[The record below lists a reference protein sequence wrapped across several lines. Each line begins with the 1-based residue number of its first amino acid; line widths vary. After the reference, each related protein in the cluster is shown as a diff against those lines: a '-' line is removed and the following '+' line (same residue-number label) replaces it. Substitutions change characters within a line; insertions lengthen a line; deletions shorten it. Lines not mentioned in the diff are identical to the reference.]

1 MPENYFE
8 SFYQD
13 RKDQIEAEF
22 ASGFDAGVIVW
33 GLIGRITAHKPGYNR
48 TWTSEQLDKLF
59 QLIYPREE
67 EKKDNQKTGE
77 NAIRQGI

>member
-1 MPENYFE
+1 MPEGYFE
-8 SFYQD
+8 DFYQQ
-13 RKDQIEAEF
+13 RKKEIEFKF
-22 ASGFDAGVIVW
+22 ASGFDAGETTW
-33 GLIGRITAHKPGYNR
+33 RLIGRITAHEPGWNR

-67 EKKDNQKTGE
+67 EKEDDQKTGE